1 MQYVFQMYCRLLF
14 RIHVQGRENIPRRG
28 KLLLAA
34 NHVSAYDPFV
44 IGSLVPR
51 VLYFLAKKELFQNPL
66 LAVVMRFLHA
76 IPLDRHEVAHT
87 AIRRVNQLLANGEAV
102 LLFPEGTRTRSGQ
115 MREGK
120 AGVGMMAAV
129 NQADILPV
137 RVEGLFG
144 KRGSLLRR
152 PRVKIIFG
160 AVISVAPFLQNGAA
174 PKEIYRE
181 IAATVLDRIRALDT
195 AMAT

>member
-1 MQYVFQMYCRLLF
+1 
-14 RIHVQGRENIPRRG
+14 
-28 KLLLAA
+28 
-34 NHVSAYDPFV
+34 
-44 IGSLVPR
+44 
-51 VLYFLAKKELFQNPL
+51 
-66 LAVVMRFLHA
+66 
-76 IPLDRHEVAHT
+76 
-87 AIRRVNQLLANGEAV
+87 
-102 LLFPEGTRTRSGQ
+102 
-115 MREGK
+115 
-120 AGVGMMAAV
+120 
-129 NQADILPV
+129 V